1 MEFMKTYFPKKKEHE
16 ITWYLIDA
24 QDKVLGR
31 LSATIATIL
40 TGKNKPSYT
49 PFLDMGNF
57 VIVINASKVKLT
69 GKKMKQKVY
78 YRHSGYPGGIK
89 ETKAQELMVKAPEK
103 MIRLAVWGM
112 LPKNKLGKTLLKKM
126 KVYAGSEHP
135 HQAQKP
141 KPLTID

>member
-1 MEFMKTYFPKKKEHE
+1 MKTYVPKKEEHE
-16 ITWYLIDA
+16 AKWYLIDA
-24 QDKVLGR
+24 QGKVLGR

-49 PFLDMGNF
+49 PFLDMGDF

-69 GKKMKQKVY
+69 GKKLKNKVY
-78 YRHSGYPGGIK
+78 YRHSGYPGGLK
-89 ETKAQELMVKAPEK
+89 ETRAEELKAKAPEK

-112 LPKNKLGKTLLKKM
+112 LPKNKLGKALLKKL
-126 KVYAGSEHP
+126 KVYTGSEHP

-141 KPLTID
+141 QPLTID

>member
-16 ITWYLIDA
+16 VTWYLIDA

-31 LSATIATIL
+31 LSAAIATIL

-69 GKKMKQKVY
+69 GKKLKQKVY

-89 ETKAQELMVKAPEK
+89 EIKAQELMAKAPEK

>member
-1 MEFMKTYFPKKKEHE
+1 MEFMKTYFPKKEEHE
-16 ITWYLIDA
+16 ATWYLIDA

-31 LSATIATIL
+31 LSTTIATIL

-89 ETKAQELMVKAPEK
+89 ETKAQELMAKAPEK

>member
-1 MEFMKTYFPKKKEHE
+1 MKTYFPKKEEYEAK
-16 ITWYLIDA
+16 WYLIDA
-24 QDKVLGR
+24 QGKALGR

-69 GKKMKQKVY
+69 GKKLKQKVY
-78 YRHSGYPGGIK
+78 YRHSGYPGGL
-89 ETKAQELMVKAPEK
+89 KATRAEKLMAKAPERVIK
-103 MIRLAVWGM
+103 LAVWGM
-112 LPKNKLGKTLLKKM
+112 LPKNKLGRALLKKL

-135 HQAQKP
+135 HEAQKP
-141 KPLTID
+141 ELLTIN

>member
-1 MEFMKTYFPKKKEHE
+1 MELMKTYFPKKKEHE
-16 ITWYLIDA
+16 TTWYLIDA

-78 YRHSGYPGGIK
+78 YRHSGYPGGLK
-89 ETKAQELMVKAPEK
+89 ETKAQELMAKAPEK

-141 KPLTID
+141 KPLTIN

>member
-1 MEFMKTYFPKKKEHE
+1 MKTYFPKKKEHE
-16 ITWYLIDA
+16 VTWYLIDA

-69 GKKMKQKVY
+69 GKKLKQKVY

>member
-1 MEFMKTYFPKKKEHE
+1 MEFMKTYFPKKEEHE
-16 ITWYLIDA
+16 ATWYLIDA

-31 LSATIATIL
+31 LSTTIATIL

-89 ETKAQELMVKAPEK
+89 EIKAQELMAKAPEK

>member
-1 MEFMKTYFPKKKEHE
+1 MKTYFPKKKEHE
-16 ITWYLIDA
+16 VTWYLIDA

-69 GKKMKQKVY
+69 GKKLKQKVY

-89 ETKAQELMVKAPEK
+89 ETKAQDLMTKAPEK

-112 LPKNKLGKTLLKKM
+112 LPKNKLGKTLLKKL

>member
-16 ITWYLIDA
+16 VTWYLIDA

-69 GKKMKQKVY
+69 GKKLKQKVY